1 MSASTIAATA
11 AEEIAQELFAKT
23 IVPGSAIRGAGCAI
37 PASRCA
43 PSMRCDAR
51 SCAPRHRNRSAI
63 GRGARHR
70 PAPARTLHRA
80 NGRCI
85 QRRKHGIY
93 NAYRMQQRRSFGLRE
108 GGEGFA
114 GVFECAVGRD
124 EERERTRP
132 EQHTAQLTLLEQRA
146 EAAEA
151 RVRRQQIQLHTAKRF
166 ERRQRQVRQPARVL
180 TNRKAKRASRCAR
193 TIVERPAAP
202 MVQLATISRTRALL
216 LPARLDSDGL
226 MHREYRVENPTQH
239 SPVQPAPAVL
249 QAVASAA
256 ASASGLLQLLLSNA
270 RAQP

>member
-1 MSASTIAATA
+1 MTCTIPFDAIMSASTIAATA

-51 SCAPRHRNRSAI
+51 SCVPRHRNRSAI

-132 EQHTAQLTLLEQRA
+132 EQHTAQLTLREQRA
-146 EAAEA
+146 EATEA
-151 RVRRQQIQLHTAKRF
+151 RVRRQQIQLHTAKRLG
-166 ERRQRQVRQPARVL
+166 RRQRQVGRATGARASR
-180 TNRKAKRASRCAR
+180 TNRKAKRASRRVRSWSGRLRRWCSWQRSRERAPCCRRRGSTR
-193 TIVERPAAP
+193 TA
-202 MVQLATISRTRALL
+202 
-216 LPARLDSDGL
+216 
-226 MHREYRVENPTQH
+226 
-239 SPVQPAPAVL
+239 
-249 QAVASAA
+249 
-256 ASASGLLQLLLSNA
+256 
-270 RAQP
+270 